1 MHTRIRRSLA
11 LLGCASLV
19 LAGQGLAPGAHA
31 APKTVPG
38 GSSTRSAAPARPAS
52 IVYNFTH
59 GPAERNRLVHV
70 GMVVK
75 LDDPLVPQSNG
86 TYAISLDTRFIQF
99 VIGFDK
105 KTGYAKIENILDGT
119 RVAINGTE
127 KDSAFPSYSATKDAR
142 AFFIYVSPY
151 GTCYCAGLPP
161 VIYAASGSPN
171 AFYPG
176 DLFTYLHPFLPSDR
190 RTLVAGWSALL
201 PFYLTPAHQ
210 AHIYLASKLVWVN
223 NGWVVVSHAQKTESL
238 TLQQSQWQR
247 EWGKGWQ
254 HPLPYGGP
262 VTVTLSVKLDSTLSI
277 TPKAFPGMLGTGV
290 KPLGKQ
296 RPDNAYSAPLEG
308 SATIDF
314 TYSQGG
320 HELQKVSRTATLS
333 VKAAAS
339 KGSSGQ

>member
-1 MHTRIRRSLA
+1 M
-11 LLGCASLV
+11 LV
-19 LAGQGLAPGAHA
+19 Q
-31 APKTVPG
+31 
-38 GSSTRSAAPARPAS
+38 R
-52 IVYNFTH
+52 
-59 GPAERNRLVHV
+59 
-70 GMVVK
+70 
-75 LDDPLVPQSNG
+75 DDPLVPQNNG
-86 TYAISLDTRFIQF
+86 NYVISLDTRFIQF
-99 VIGFDK
+99 VIGFEK
-105 KTGYAKIENILDGT
+105 KNGYAKIENIFDGT

-127 KDSAFPSYSATKDAR
+127 NDGAFPSYSATKDPR

-190 RTLVAGWSALL
+190 LTLVGGWSALL

-223 NGWVVVSHAQKTESL
+223 NGWVVVSHAQKSESL
-238 TLQQSQWQR
+238 TLQQSQWKR

-262 VTVTLSVKLDSTLSI
+262 VTVTLSVKLNSTLSI
-277 TPKAFPGMLGTGV
+277 TPKEFPGMLGAGV

-296 RPDNAYSAPLEG
+296 RPDNSYSAPLEG
-308 SATIDF
+308 SAIIDF

-320 HELQKVSRTATLS
+320 HELQKVSRIATLS

-339 KGSSGQ
+339 KGNSGQ